1 MRDNG
6 SNMVMSPKLSHQWS
20 RAVGFNRLRGD
31 LLKKYDDVLL
41 KLTSSKE
48 LYDGTLEDYFSPDV
62 LEVLL
67 SPPKQITW
75 EEAMKLHEEGQDDM
89 ISDCIIVP
97 NDKLDRNRPMSYDHF
112 EPISEERAKEARKE
126 LKKNLGK

>member
-1 MRDNG
+1 MA
-6 SNMVMSPKLSHQWS
+6 MSPKLSHEWS

-48 LYDGTLEDYFSPDV
+48 LYDGTLEDYFPPDV

-75 EEAMKLHEEGQDDM
+75 EEAIKLHEEGQDDI

-97 NDKLDRNRPMSYDHF
+97 NDKLDRNRRMSYDHF

-126 LKKNLGK
+126 LKKNLGE